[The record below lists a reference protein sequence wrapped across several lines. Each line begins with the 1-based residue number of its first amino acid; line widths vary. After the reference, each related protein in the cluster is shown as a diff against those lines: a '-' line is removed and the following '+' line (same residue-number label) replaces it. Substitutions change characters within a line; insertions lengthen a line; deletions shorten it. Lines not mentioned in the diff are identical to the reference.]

1 MHRGA
6 AAQMVFRRPAHHYVV
21 KLKEGVVEVLAD
33 DLRVE
38 RIAGAPHD
46 AVLLLLNRGYMD
58 TLRASQWS
66 GEAKRAL
73 R

>member
-1 MHRGA
+1 
-6 AAQMVFRRPAHHYVV
+6 MVLRRPAHHYVV

-46 AVLLLLNRGYMD
+46 AVLSFEPRGIR
-58 TLRASQWS
+58 TPPERHS
-66 GEAKRAL
+66 GAGKSSAHFARTTHP
-73 R
+73 